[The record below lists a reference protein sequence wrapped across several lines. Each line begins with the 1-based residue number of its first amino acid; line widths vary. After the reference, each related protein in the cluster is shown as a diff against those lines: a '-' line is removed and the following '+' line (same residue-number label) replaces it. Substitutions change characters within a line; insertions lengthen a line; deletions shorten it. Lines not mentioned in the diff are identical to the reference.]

1 MAENKKG
8 FVLYAD
14 LIHTVELMTS
24 SKAGNL
30 FKHILR
36 YVNDLNPK
44 TGDTTI
50 KLVFEPIKQQL
61 KRDLKKYEERKK
73 KYSDAGKRSAEVRR
87 EKQKATSLNAVKQGL
102 TKPTVIVKD
111 TVTVNVKDNVNVNV
125 KDKVIHIE
133 EAYEF
138 LKIKEPEK
146 IELFEMQNE
155 SSFIDY
161 DVFIVNFNSKVIE
174 ESLDWDK
181 KILMAR
187 LIRLNMNWDKT
198 PKDKNQKPPTA
209 EENLEKELKNFKQT

>member
-102 TKPTVIVKD
+102 TKSTVIVKD
-111 TVTVNVKDNVNVNV
+111 TVTVNVKDNV
-125 KDKVIHIE
+125 KVITINNRM
-133 EAYEF
+133 AEF
-138 LKIKEPEK
+138 KNSLQPFLEK
-146 IELFEMQNE
+146 YGNEMLNDFYLYWTEKRELGRKMRFEMEKTWDFSRRLQRWFKNDFSTKEKTSKKKSVMETLKEREQN
-155 SSFIDY
+155 
-161 DVFIVNFNSKVIE
+161 
-174 ESLDWDK
+174 
-181 KILMAR
+181 A
-187 LIRLNMNWDKT
+187 
-198 PKDKNQKPPTA
+198 
-209 EENLEKELKNFKQT
+209 

>member
-14 LIHTVELMTS
+14 LIHTIELMTS

-44 TGDTTI
+44 SGDTTI

-87 EKQKATSLNAVKQGL
+87 EKQKATMLNDVKQGL
-102 TKPTVIVKD
+102 TKA
-111 TVTVNVKDNVNVNV
+111 TVNVKDTV
-125 KDKVIHIE
+125 KVKVISIKDRMAE
-133 EAYEF
+133 FKNSLQPF
-138 LKIKEPEK
+138 LKKYGNEMLNDFYLHWTEK
-146 IELFEMQNE
+146 RELGRKMKFEMQQTWETKRRLQRWFKN
-155 SSFIDY
+155 DY
-161 DVFIVNFNSKVIE
+161 GNKSTFK
-174 ESLDWDK
+174 
-181 KILMAR
+181 
-187 LIRLNMNWDKT
+187 
-198 PKDKNQKPPTA
+198 KPPTA
-209 EENLEKELKNFKQT
+209 EENLNKALGIK

>member
-111 TVTVNVKDNVNVNV
+111 TVTVNVKDKV
-125 KDKVIHIE
+125 KVININNRMAE
-133 EAYEF
+133 FKNSLQPF
-138 LKIKEPEK
+138 LKKYGNEMLNDFYLYWTEK
-146 IELFEMQNE
+146 RELGRKMRFEMEKTWDTKRRLQRWFKN
-155 SSFIDY
+155 DY
-161 DVFIVNFNSKVIE
+161 G
-174 ESLDWDK
+174 
-181 KILMAR
+181 R
-187 LIRLNMNWDKT
+187 
-198 PKDKNQKPPTA
+198 KDKNQPTA
-209 EENLEKELKNFKQT
+209 EENLDKALGINK